1 MIGQWIAVV
10 RLLWFRLFTWQLR
23 LPERAVSGQGLVE
36 YSLIL
41 VLIAI
46 VAIVILQT
54 LGVHVTQIF
63 GRVQGCL
70 DRKASCW

>member
-10 RLLWFRLFTWQLR
+10 RLLLFRLFTWQPR
-23 LPERAVSGQGLVE
+23 LPERAASGQGLVE

-46 VAIVILQT
+46 VTIVILQA
-54 LGVHVTQIF
+54 LGAHVAQIF
-63 GRVQGCL
+63 GRVSGCL
-70 DRKASCW
+70 SRSASCW